1 MPILG
6 LLAAA
11 VAVVVI
17 TAYASHGHATPG
29 GSRPGSTAAGGY
41 PVGSCVA
48 VTAGPAALVVPCD
61 QPHTGAVASTTDYPR
76 PCPPGTYTVSLVAQS
91 VSLCLTSS

>member
-1 MPILG
+1 VPILG